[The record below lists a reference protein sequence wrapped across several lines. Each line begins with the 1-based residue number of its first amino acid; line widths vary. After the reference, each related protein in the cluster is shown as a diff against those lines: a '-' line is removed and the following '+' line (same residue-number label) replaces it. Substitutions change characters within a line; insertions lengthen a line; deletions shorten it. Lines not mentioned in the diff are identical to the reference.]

1 MPLHFLFTVITLA
14 ISSLFATVHAEP
26 SGAMGENFIYLVEP
40 GDTLS
45 DLSELYA
52 TRAAQWRE
60 IQKLNEVDNEF
71 KLSIGKAL
79 KIPFSMIPVIATE
92 AMITHSKGEVWV
104 NDNLVAK
111 AQGLKAGDTIRTGKT
126 GFVTLQLEDQSTL
139 TLPNNSE
146 LYIKQLN
153 AFERTRLTDA
163 ILELQAGSIESR
175 VAPEKTGVGRFEIHT
190 PMSITGVRGTN
201 LRVHAEPDS
210 TRTELITGK
219 AHLNTAQAN
228 YQTLQQAQGASIRLD
243 GSYTISPLLPA
254 PTVTEPVRGG
264 QGWQTVISPV
274 DQAQHYVVRIALDPK
289 GSTLVNHFNIPTNTT
304 DSLTIA
310 LPSSGP
316 GMHYAFIRAVDANGL
331 MGVDTSV
338 SFLGQSVLVSSD
350 GSAVVSSDG
359 QAILLGH
366 D

>member
-1 MPLHFLFTVITLA
+1 MRFLFALITLA
-14 ISSLFATVHAEP
+14 ISGLLVPAHAQP

-52 TRAAQWRE
+52 TRAAQWRQ
-60 IQKLNEVDNEF
+60 IQGLNEVNNEF
-71 KLSIGKAL
+71 ELAIGKAL

-92 AMITHSKGEVWV
+92 AAISHLKGEVWV
-104 NDNLVAK
+104 NDSRVEK
-111 AQGLKAGDTIRTGKT
+111 VQSLKTGDTIRTGET
-126 GFVTLQLEDQSTL
+126 GFVTLQLEDKSTL
-139 TLPNNSE
+139 TLPNNSQ

-153 AFERTRLTDA
+153 AFERTQLTDA

-190 PMSITGVRGTN
+190 PMSITGVRGTD
-201 LRVHAEPDS
+201 LRIHATNDTS
-210 TRTELITGK
+210 RTELITGK
-219 AHLNTAQAN
+219 AHLNTTQTS
-228 YQTLQQAQGASIRLD
+228 YQDLRQAQGASVRAD

-254 PTVTEPVRGG
+254 PIATEPVRGG
-264 QGWQTVISPV
+264 QGWQTTISPV
-274 DQAQHYVVRIALDPK
+274 AQAQHYVVQIALEPT
-289 GSTLVNHFNIPTNTT
+289 GASLVQKFKIESNNSNN
-304 DSLTIA
+304 LTIS
-310 LPSSGP
+310 LPSSSP
-316 GMHYAFIRAVDANGL
+316 ALHYAFIRAVDENGL
-331 MGVDTSV
+331 MGIDVTV
-338 SFLGQSVLVSSD
+338 SFLGQRVLVSSD